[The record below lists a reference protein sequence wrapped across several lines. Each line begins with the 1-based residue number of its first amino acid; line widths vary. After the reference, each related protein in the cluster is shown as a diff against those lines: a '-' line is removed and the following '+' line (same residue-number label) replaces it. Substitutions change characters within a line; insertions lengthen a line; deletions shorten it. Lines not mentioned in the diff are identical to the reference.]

1 MKVRE
6 HKFPNETLDLFLSKR
21 LDAKWVLERQELGH
35 FQTQQLT
42 THQCSITYTFFFAL
56 LLHRLVPFLERNS
69 ILLRLV
75 FEEAFASMMP

>member
-21 LDAKWVLERQELGH
+21 LDAKWVLEHQELGH

-42 THQCSITYTFFFAL
+42 THQCSITYTFFCLA
-56 LLHRLVPFLERNS
+56 V
-69 ILLRLV
+69 
-75 FEEAFASMMP
+75 ASFGSLFGKEQHPA

>member
-42 THQCSITYTFFFAL
+42 THQCSITYTVFFAL